1 MGRSYPERLLADV
14 LSQLPP
20 SAIHTL
26 DFLRHFFFFF
36 LVPIAS
42 VVLCAILA
50 ASIAGSI
57 HRRYIARYATPEEL
71 LDDAKNQLKKDNR
84 RSSKQPRGIDIIRG
98 ISDGSRRRALD
109 RLRVVIRLQPDMLE
123 AYIILVTELFYGDI
137 LSSEVDVSKKK
148 YDKKYSQS
156 QRTRGTTSTNT
167 STARQRKGRHLNA
180 TNSNTLSQELMECQ
194 DIIKQGLSFDA
205 KNESLLKLQNEVKL
219 VKQYGTVGTHMNM
232 INVGSFGWR

>member
-57 HRRYIARYATPEEL
+57 HRRYIARYATPEEI

-137 LSSEVDVSKKK
+137 LSTEVDVSKKK
-148 YDKKYSQS
+148 HDKKY
-156 QRTRGTTSTNT
+156 NN

>member
-71 LDDAKNQLKKDNR
+71 LDDAKNQLKRDNR

-137 LSSEVDVSKKK
+137 LSTEVDVSKKK
-148 YDKKYSQS
+148 HDKKY
-156 QRTRGTTSTNT
+156 NN